1 MLITNSMRENFYSK
15 GIGLLETILA
25 VALIGLLITF
35 VIGAVVYAQ
44 DSASSQEKYRRALF
58 FAEEG
63 LEAARSIRDNDFSRL
78 EVGSH
83 GLATSSDSWVFS
95 GTEETIGEYTRQ
107 IEISS
112 VSDNIKK
119 ISSNVTWIKGQGS
132 FSVSLA
138 SYLANWR

>member
-1 MLITNSMRENFYSK
+1 MRENFYSK